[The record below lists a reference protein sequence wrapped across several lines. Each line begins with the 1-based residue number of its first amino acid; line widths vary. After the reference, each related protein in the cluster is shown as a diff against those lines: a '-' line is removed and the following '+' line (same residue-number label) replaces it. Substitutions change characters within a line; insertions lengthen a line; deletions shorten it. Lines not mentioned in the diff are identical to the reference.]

1 MRQFLRQQKLQPLL
15 HLPGGLVGEGDRQNL
30 SWIGTMLAD
39 QVGNAMGQGTG
50 LAAASA
56 GDHQQWTFVMID
68 CPTLGVVETGQ
79 KAHARN
85 VKGAE

>member
-1 MRQFLRQQKLQPLL
+1 
-15 HLPGGLVGEGDRQNL
+15 
-30 SWIGTMLAD
+30 MLAD